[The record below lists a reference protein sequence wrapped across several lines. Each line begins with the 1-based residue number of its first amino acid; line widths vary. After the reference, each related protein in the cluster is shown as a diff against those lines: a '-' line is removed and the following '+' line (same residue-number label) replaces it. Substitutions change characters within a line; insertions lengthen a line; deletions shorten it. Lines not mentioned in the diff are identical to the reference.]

1 MDGRASPLC
10 RLSTTL
16 LPFRFVWTFELL
28 HITVGQL
35 HIVALVWC
43 AMTLSTSLIVFLAVH
58 TWAKHRHQS
67 ARRLSRRR
75 TMTIDFSPIDAACLG
90 SYDMGWLIL
99 YVAYLIALL
108 VLPCWQIISYQL
120 PIVSATIITAE
131 QVRVRGDTN
140 RSMEFYFSC
149 DN

>member
-1 MDGRASPLC
+1 
-10 RLSTTL
+10 
-16 LPFRFVWTFELL
+16 
-28 HITVGQL
+28 
-35 HIVALVWC
+35 
-43 AMTLSTSLIVFLAVH
+43 
-58 TWAKHRHQS
+58 
-67 ARRLSRRR
+67 
-75 TMTIDFSPIDAACLG
+75 MTIDFSPIDAACLG